1 MSYQNIA
8 EVITETDRS
17 KSADLH
23 DPAAVKS
30 ETVTISEMTSS
41 SSEINQIALARGY
54 LQKGILDKAHRL
66 TAEFIE
72 VSLEPDALIKAAI
85 ISFELGKI
93 KLALKALDKAR
104 EHGRG
109 ISTEYEEI
117 ARPLYRWFGREK
129 KCADPGI
136 NRHNILL
143 KKPPSLAE
151 TYCVIGIFAAECNY
165 ERLALKN
172 LETAQ
177 FIDAEVFN
185 SFDLPKDSISAHLID
200 CILSIRKN
208 PYLTD
213 LARGTPAFQQ
223 PQLPIFEVIN
233 PPELNYRDQNAHFA
247 IAHLYGQASDDIV
260 QWAMTAQS
268 LYASAAIREAI
279 TAFER
284 VVELQPNNDLAT
296 RALWHLPKLD
306 NSELDRL
313 LSVRFDA
320 NKMEQ
325 LREKYYAARQADFY
339 YNIDIVGTCNLRCPS
354 CPVGNYDNNGIPK
367 GFMELDK
374 YEKILAKI
382 KRSHDRSVSIA
393 IDIHNWGES
402 LLHPKLPE
410 FIKKTREYG
419 FLVGLSSNL
428 NHNLSRKKLTEIIE
442 AGPDALRISLSG
454 FSNETHMQTHTRGD
468 INIVKSNMHLLRHV
482 LDSTKSK
489 TAIEIGY
496 MVYKHNF
503 SDDFVRM
510 RLLAEE
516 LDFHFDWI
524 FAVYMPVEKTI
535 TAIRGEYDQADKE
548 IFENLPVDP
557 REWTELVD
565 SSGAFRKNSPGDC
578 HLKKHRM
585 AINFDGTVPICCAS
599 YSYDNITVKDF
610 LKVSHEE
617 IQKCRSDHSLC
628 GDCMESNAYFFYSGV
643 HPEMGERRAYKTLS
657 QIGAFV
663 GKDGR

>member
-1 MSYQNIA
+1 MSYQNVA
-8 EVITETDRS
+8 EIITETDSNRT
-17 KSADLH
+17 ADLYGSTEE
-23 DPAAVKS
+23 KS
-30 ETVTISEMTSS
+30 ERETASEITSS
-41 SSEINQIALARGY
+41 SSEIDLIAMAREY
-54 LQKGILDKAHRL
+54 LEKGILDKAHHL
-66 TAEFIE
+66 MAEIIKA
-72 VSLEPDALIKAAI
+72 SLEPDTLLKAAI
-85 ISFELGKI
+85 ISLELGQI
-93 KLALKALDKAR
+93 KLFLKALDKAR
-104 EHGRG
+104 EQGRG

-117 ARPLYRWFGREK
+117 ARPLYQWFGSEK
-129 KCADPGI
+129 KCAESGV
-136 NRHNILL
+136 NQHNILL
-143 KKPPSLAE
+143 KKLPSLAE
-151 TYCVIGIFAAECNY
+151 TYCVIGIFAAECDY
-165 ERLALKN
+165 VRLALKN

-177 FIDAEVFN
+177 FIDSDVFN
-185 SFDLPKDSISAHLID
+185 NFDLPKDTIATHLID

-213 LARGTPAFQQ
+213 LARETPAFQQ

-233 PPELNYRDQNAHFA
+233 PPELSYRDQDAHLA
-247 IAHLYGQASDDIV
+247 IAHLYGQAADDIV

-320 NKMEQ
+320 HKMEQ

-354 CPVGNYDNNGIPK
+354 CPVGNFDDGGIPK
-367 GFMELDK
+367 GFMDLDK

-382 KRSHDRSVSIA
+382 KKSHDPCVSIA

-428 NHNLSRKKLTEIIE
+428 NHNLSRKKLEEIIGAE
-442 AGPDALRISLSG
+442 PDALRISLSG

-482 LDSTKSK
+482 LDRTKSK

-557 REWTELVD
+557 REWKELVD
-565 SSGAFRKNSPGDC
+565 ASGAFRKNVPGEC

-610 LKVSHEE
+610 LEVSHDD

-643 HPEMGERRAYKTLS
+643 HPEMGERKAYKTLS
-657 QIGAFV
+657 EKGAFV

>member
-1 MSYQNIA
+1 MSYQNVA
-8 EVITETDRS
+8 EIITETDSNRT
-17 KSADLH
+17 ADLYGSTEE
-23 DPAAVKS
+23 KS
-30 ETVTISEMTSS
+30 ERETASEITSS
-41 SSEINQIALARGY
+41 SSEIDLIAMAREY
-54 LQKGILDKAHRL
+54 LEKGILDKAHHL
-66 TAEFIE
+66 MAEIIKA
-72 VSLEPDALIKAAI
+72 SLEPDTLLKAAI
-85 ISFELGKI
+85 ISLELGQI
-93 KLALKALDKAR
+93 KLFLKALDKAR
-104 EHGRG
+104 EQGRG

-117 ARPLYRWFGREK
+117 ARPLYQWFGREK
-129 KCADPGI
+129 KFADSGV
-136 NRHNILL
+136 NQHNILL
-143 KKPPSLAE
+143 KKLPSLAE
-151 TYCVIGIFAAECNY
+151 TYCVIGIFAAECDY
-165 ERLALKN
+165 VRLALKN

-177 FIDAEVFN
+177 FIDSDVFN
-185 SFDLPKDSISAHLID
+185 NFDLPKDTIATHLID

-213 LARGTPAFQQ
+213 LARETPAFQQ

-233 PPELNYRDQNAHFA
+233 PPELSYRDQDAHLA
-247 IAHLYGQASDDIV
+247 IAHLYGQAADDIV

-320 NKMEQ
+320 HKMEQ

-354 CPVGNYDNNGIPK
+354 CPVGNFDDGGIPK
-367 GFMELDK
+367 GFMDLDK

-382 KRSHDRSVSIA
+382 KKSHDPCVSIA

-428 NHNLSRKKLTEIIE
+428 NHNLSRKKLEEIIGAE
-442 AGPDALRISLSG
+442 PDALRISLSG

-482 LDSTKSK
+482 LDRTKSK

-557 REWTELVD
+557 REWKELVD
-565 SSGAFRKNSPGDC
+565 ASGAFRKNVPGEC

-610 LKVSHEE
+610 LEVSHDD

-643 HPEMGERRAYKTLS
+643 HPEMGERKAYKTLS
-657 QIGAFV
+657 EKGAFV

>member
-1 MSYQNIA
+1 MSYQNVA
-8 EVITETDRS
+8 EIITETDSNRT
-17 KSADLH
+17 ADLYGSTEE
-23 DPAAVKS
+23 KS
-30 ETVTISEMTSS
+30 ERETASEITSS
-41 SSEINQIALARGY
+41 SSEIDLIAMAREY
-54 LQKGILDKAHRL
+54 LEKGILDKAHHL
-66 TAEFIE
+66 MAEIIKA
-72 VSLEPDALIKAAI
+72 SLEPDTLLKAAI
-85 ISFELGKI
+85 ISLELGQI
-93 KLALKALDKAR
+93 KLFLKALDKAR
-104 EHGRG
+104 EQGRG

-117 ARPLYRWFGREK
+117 ARPLYQWFGSEK
-129 KCADPGI
+129 KCAESGV
-136 NRHNILL
+136 NQHNIFL
-143 KKPPSLAE
+143 KKLPSLAE
-151 TYCVIGIFAAECNY
+151 TYCVIGIFAAECDY
-165 ERLALKN
+165 VRLALKN

-177 FIDAEVFN
+177 FIDSDVFN
-185 SFDLPKDSISAHLID
+185 NFDLPKDTIATHLID

-213 LARGTPAFQQ
+213 LARETPAFQQ

-233 PPELNYRDQNAHFA
+233 PPELSYRDQDAHLA
-247 IAHLYGQASDDIV
+247 IAHLYGQAADDIV

-320 NKMEQ
+320 HKMEQ

-354 CPVGNYDNNGIPK
+354 CPVGNFDDGGIPK
-367 GFMELDK
+367 GFMDLDK

-382 KRSHDRSVSIA
+382 KKSHDPCVSIA

-428 NHNLSRKKLTEIIE
+428 NHNLSRKKLEEIIGAE
-442 AGPDALRISLSG
+442 PDALRISLSG

-482 LDSTKSK
+482 LDRTKSK

-557 REWTELVD
+557 REWKELVD
-565 SSGAFRKNSPGDC
+565 ASGAFRKNVPGEC

-610 LKVSHEE
+610 LEVSHDD

-643 HPEMGERRAYKTLS
+643 HPEMGERKAYKTLS
-657 QIGAFV
+657 EKGAFV

>member
-1 MSYQNIA
+1 MSYQNVA
-8 EVITETDRS
+8 EIITETDSNRTG
-17 KSADLH
+17 DLCGSTEE
-23 DPAAVKS
+23 KS
-30 ETVTISEMTSS
+30 ESGTVSEKTSS
-41 SSEINQIALARGY
+41 SSDIDRIAMAREY
-54 LQKGILDKAHRL
+54 LKKGILDKAHHL
-66 TAEFIE
+66 IAEIIKA
-72 VSLEPDALIKAAI
+72 SLEPDTLIKAAI
-85 ISFELGKI
+85 ISLELGQI
-93 KLALKALDKAR
+93 KLSLKALDKAR
-104 EHGRG
+104 EQGRG

-117 ARPLYRWFGREK
+117 ARPLYQWFGSEK
-129 KCADPGI
+129 KCADSGV
-136 NRHNILL
+136 NQHNILL
-143 KKPPSLAE
+143 KKLPSLAE
-151 TYCVIGIFAAECNY
+151 TYCVIGIFAAECDY
-165 ERLALKN
+165 VRLALKN

-177 FIDAEVFN
+177 FIDSDVFN
-185 SFDLPKDSISAHLID
+185 NFDLPKDTITAHLID

-213 LARGTPAFQQ
+213 LARETPAFQQ

-233 PPELNYRDQNAHFA
+233 PPELSYRDQDAHLA

-325 LREKYYAARQADFY
+325 LREKYYAARQADYY

-354 CPVGNYDNNGIPK
+354 CPVGNFDDSGIPK
-367 GFMELDK
+367 GFMDLNK
-374 YEKILAKI
+374 YERILSKI
-382 KRSHDRSVSIA
+382 KKSHDPSVSIA

-428 NHNLSRKKLTEIIE
+428 NHNLSRKKLEEIIRAE
-442 AGPDALRISLSG
+442 PDALRISLSG

-482 LDSTKSK
+482 LDRTKSE

-565 SSGAFRKNSPGDC
+565 GSGAFRKNSPGDC

-599 YSYDNITVKDF
+599 YSYDNIAVKDF
-610 LKVSHEE
+610 LAVSHEE

-628 GDCMESNAYFFYSGV
+628 GDCMDSNAYFFYSGV
-643 HPEMGERRAYKTLS
+643 HPEMGERKAYKTLS
-657 QIGAFV
+657 EIGAFV